1 MTLASVLGYLK
12 RHFGKLAKSLLLIVI
27 LLFVSSCSGSPQAD
41 NPTLNE
47 PPSKSLFAPRPKIKQ
62 VDPPKLI
69 QELHPWLDQYVPQVQ
84 IRQPEAD
91 QILDITTVNV
101 VLQIQDLPIYKD
113 ETWEMGP
120 HVELLL
126 DNQPYS
132 SLYDLDQPISLENL
146 TPGTHTLRVWAER
159 PWHESFKNKG
169 AYDQVTF
176 HIFAKTDENSPAT
189 GQPLLTYGT
198 PMGTYGAEP
207 VLLDFYLTDAPL
219 HQVAQENPNLKDWQI
234 RYTINGDSFTIQ
246 DWRPIYIEGLKS
258 GKNWIQL
265 TLVDDQGNPIEGLF
279 NNTVRLI
286 DYDPALNDSLAQIV
300 RGDLTLEQ
308 VGHIIDPTYS
318 PPVPEIPEVLEQSE
332 YLSQDEDAGVT
343 EVSEPPESQRSVEA
357 DTPKESTAEEP
368 TVAIPDGQTEDLESK
383 TSEREPS
390 EITEPSDETN
400 DLSPITKPSNKTKD
414 LSTQKGQDNNLNS
427 SLTDETA
434 DSFDAADSLEPDAE
448 RDIAPL
454 SDETTNT
461 TAELER
467 MDSLSV
473 TGTPEKSSQA
483 EEPTA
488 ESAPDIEL
496 EPPSAPLSSDTSE
509 DTASQTSPKPTSAST
524 RRYLQ
529 RLYDYSDRANRD
541 RT

>member
-368 TVAIPDGQTEDLESK
+368 TVAIPDGQTEDLEPK

-509 DTASQTSPKPTSAST
+509 DTASQTSPKP
-524 RRYLQ
+524 
-529 RLYDYSDRANRD
+529 
-541 RT
+541 